1 MENQDLSAFKIIK
14 QGELSALR
22 SRLHEEQGGVCPILK
37 QKFAVEEMVVD
48 HEHRK
53 NKSKPIGSG
62 DGSGLIRGAIQRH
75 ANALEGKITN
85 NWRRNGMD
93 KFDITL
99 PDFLRNLADYLE
111 RDNTDIVHPS
121 ELPSPKIVKKSC
133 FNKLVKAM
141 QKEGKVAPTYRLSP
155 KGKKIQKLT
164 KTLAKQFETY
174 NIDVEFY

>member
-1 MENQDLSAFKIIK
+1 MEYKKIK
-14 QGELSALR
+14 HSELKALR
-22 SRLHEEQGGVCPILK
+22 QEMYDAQDGICPILK
-37 QKFAVEEMVVD
+37 IKLPVEQFVVD